1 MTNSHLL
8 YLSLLFILCYKGGQM
23 GIAERRQREKEKRW
37 NDIVDAAER
46 IFFSQGLENATMDD
60 VAEKAELS
68 KGTLYIY
75 FKSKEDLYL
84 AITKRGLDI
93 LTKMFERA
101 STKVSL
107 GIEKIYAIGQA
118 YRDFSKK
125 HTDYFKAMA
134 YFDLRIK
141 EISDESPN
149 AKASID
155 QGEKVLT
162 ICAEAIKCGIED
174 GTIRPDIDPQK
185 AAIVLWGQTNGIL
198 QLILNK
204 GKHMKEML
212 KFFGFKTLEE
222 IIDYS
227 FELVRHSLQNA
238 EREA

>member
-1 MTNSHLL
+1 
-8 YLSLLFILCYKGGQM
+8 M
-23 GIAERRQREKEKRW
+23 GIAERRQREKEQRR

-46 IFFSQGLENATMDD
+46 VFFSQGMENSTMDD
-60 VAEKAELS
+60 VAEKSELS

-75 FKSKEDLYL
+75 FESKEDLYL

-93 LTKMFERA
+93 LTEMFEKA
-101 STKVSL
+101 TGKASL
-107 GIEKIYAIGQA
+107 GLEKIYAIGQA
-118 YRDFSKK
+118 YREFSKE
-125 HTDYFKAMA
+125 HTNYFQAMA
-134 YFDLRIK
+134 YFDLRVK

-155 QGEKVLT
+155 QGGKVLK
-162 ICAEAIKCGIED
+162 ICAEAIQCGIED

-212 KFFGFKTLEE
+212 KVFGFKALEE

-238 EREA
+238 E

>member
-1 MTNSHLL
+1 
-8 YLSLLFILCYKGGQM
+8 M
-23 GIAERRQREKEKRW
+23 GIAERKLREKERRW

-46 IFFSQGLENATMDD
+46 IFFSQGMENATMDD
-60 VAEKAELS
+60 VAEEAELS

-93 LTKMFERA
+93 LTKMFEKA
-101 STKVSL
+101 SSKATIGL
-107 GIEKIYAIGQA
+107 EKIYTIGQA

-125 HTDYFKAMA
+125 HTDYFQAMA
-134 YFDLRIK
+134 YFDLRVK

-162 ICAEAIKCGIED
+162 ICAEAIRCGIED
-174 GTIRPDIDPQK
+174 GSIRADIDPEK

-204 GKHMKEML
+204 EKHMKEML
-212 KFFGFKTLEE
+212 KAFGFTTLEE

-227 FELVRHSLQNA
+227 FDLVRHSLQNA
-238 EREA
+238 E

>member
-1 MTNSHLL
+1 
-8 YLSLLFILCYKGGQM
+8 M
-23 GIAERRQREKEKRW
+23 GIAERRQREKERRR
-37 NDIVDAAER
+37 NDIIDAAER
-46 IFFSQGLENATMDD
+46 VFFSNGLENATMDD
-60 VAEKAELS
+60 VAEQAELS

-75 FKSKEDLYL
+75 FESKEDLYL

-93 LTKMFERA
+93 LTSMFEKA
-101 STKVSL
+101 SAKASL

-149 AKASID
+149 AKLSIE
-155 QGEKVLT
+155 QGAKVLT
-162 ICAEAIKCGIED
+162 ICAEAIQFGIED
-174 GTIRPDIDPQK
+174 GTIRSDIDPRK

-204 GKHMKEML
+204 GKHMKDML
-212 KFFGFKTLEE
+212 KAFGFITLDE
-222 IIDYS
+222 IIVYS
-227 FELVRHSLQNA
+227 FEMIRQSLTTS
-238 EREA
+238 EEV

>member
-1 MTNSHLL
+1 MS
-8 YLSLLFILCYKGGQM
+8 
-23 GIAERRQREKEKRW
+23 IAERRQREKEKRR
-37 NDIVDAAER
+37 NDIVNAAER

-60 VAEKAELS
+60 VAEEAELS

-93 LTKMFERA
+93 LTTMFEKA
-101 STKVSL
+101 STKTSL

-125 HTDYFKAMA
+125 HTDYFQAMA
-134 YFDLRIK
+134 YFDLRVK

-149 AKASID
+149 TKASID

-162 ICAEAIKCGIED
+162 LCAEAIRCGIED
-174 GTIRPDIDPQK
+174 GTIRSDIDPQK

-212 KFFGFKTLEE
+212 KAFGFKTPEE

-227 FELVRHSLQNA
+227 FELVRHSLQNVD
-238 EREA
+238 

>member
-1 MTNSHLL
+1 
-8 YLSLLFILCYKGGQM
+8 M
-23 GIAERRQREKEKRW
+23 GITERRQREKERRR
-37 NDIVDAAER
+37 NDIIDAAER
-46 IFFSQGLENATMDD
+46 VFFSSGLENATMDD
-60 VAEKAELS
+60 VAEQAELS

-93 LTKMFERA
+93 LTSMFE
-101 STKVSL
+101 KVSAPASL

-125 HTDYFKAMA
+125 HTDYFQAMA

-149 AKASID
+149 AKLSIE
-155 QGEKVLT
+155 QGKKVLT
-162 ICAEAIKCGIED
+162 ICAEAIQCGIED
-174 GTIRPDIDPQK
+174 GTIRSDIDPK
-185 AAIVLWGQTNGIL
+185 KTAIVLWGQTNGIL

-212 KFFGFKTLEE
+212 KTFGFKTLDE
-222 IIDYS
+222 IIVFS
-227 FELVRHSLQNA
+227 FEMIRRSLIVT
-238 EREA
+238 EEV

>member
-1 MTNSHLL
+1 MTISHLL
-8 YLSLLFILCYKGGQM
+8 YLRLYITLDYKGGSM
-23 GIAERRQREKEKRW
+23 GIIERRQREKEHRH
-37 NDIVDAAER
+37 NDIIDAAER
-46 IFFSQGLENATMDD
+46 VFFSKGFENATMDD
-60 VAEKAELS
+60 VAEEAELS

-93 LTKMFERA
+93 LTKVFEKA
-101 STKVSL
+101 FSKATIGL
-107 GIEKIYAIGQA
+107 EKIYTIGQA

-125 HTDYFKAMA
+125 HTDYFQAMA
-134 YFDLRIK
+134 YFDLRVK
-141 EISDESPN
+141 EISNESPN

-162 ICAEAIKCGIED
+162 ICAEAIRCGIED
-174 GTIRPDIDPQK
+174 GSIRSDLDPEK

-212 KFFGFKTLEE
+212 KSFGFITLEE

-227 FELVRHSLQNA
+227 FDLVRHSLQNA
-238 EREA
+238 E

>member
-1 MTNSHLL
+1 
-8 YLSLLFILCYKGGQM
+8 M
-23 GIAERRQREKEKRW
+23 GITERRQREKERRR
-37 NDIVDAAER
+37 NDIIDAAER
-46 IFFSQGLENATMDD
+46 VFFSNGLENATMDD
-60 VAEKAELS
+60 VAEQAELS

-93 LTKMFERA
+93 LTSMFEKA
-101 STKVSL
+101 SATASL

-125 HTDYFKAMA
+125 HTDYFQAMA
-134 YFDLRIK
+134 YFDLRVK

-149 AKASID
+149 AKLSIE

-162 ICAEAIKCGIED
+162 ICAEAIQYGIED
-174 GTIRPDIDPQK
+174 GTIRSDIDPK
-185 AAIVLWGQTNGIL
+185 KTAIVLWGQTNGIL

-212 KFFGFKTLEE
+212 KAFGFKTLDE
-222 IIDYS
+222 IIVFS
-227 FELVRHSLQNA
+227 FEMIRRSLA
-238 EREA
+238 VSEEV

>member
-1 MTNSHLL
+1 
-8 YLSLLFILCYKGGQM
+8 M
-23 GIAERRQREKEKRW
+23 GIAERRQREKEQRR

-46 IFFSQGLENATMDD
+46 IFFSQGMENATMDD
-60 VAEKAELS
+60 VAEEAELS

-93 LTKMFERA
+93 LTKMFEKA
-101 STKVSL
+101 SAKASK

-125 HTDYFKAMA
+125 HTDYFQAMA
-134 YFDLRIK
+134 YFDLRVK

-149 AKASID
+149 ARLSID

-162 ICAEAIKCGIED
+162 ICAEAIQCGIED
-174 GTIRPDIDPQK
+174 GTIRSDIDPKK

-198 QLILNK
+198 QIILNK
-204 GKHMKEML
+204 GKHMKNML
-212 KFFGFKTLEE
+212 KTFGFKTLDE
-222 IIDYS
+222 IIVYS
-227 FELVRHSLQNA
+227 FEMIRRSLTVGK
-238 EREA
+238 EV

>member
-1 MTNSHLL
+1 
-8 YLSLLFILCYKGGQM
+8 M
-23 GIAERRQREKEKRW
+23 GITERRQREKERRR
-37 NDIVDAAER
+37 NDIIDAAER
-46 IFFSQGLENATMDD
+46 VFFSNGLENATMDD
-60 VAEKAELS
+60 VAEQAELS

-93 LTKMFERA
+93 LTSMFEKA
-101 STKVSL
+101 SATASL

-125 HTDYFKAMA
+125 HTDYFQAMA

-149 AKASID
+149 AKLSIE

-162 ICAEAIKCGIED
+162 ICAEAIQCGIGD
-174 GTIRPDIDPQK
+174 GTIRSDIDPK
-185 AAIVLWGQTNGIL
+185 KTAIVLWGQTNGIL

-212 KFFGFKTLEE
+212 KAFGFKTLDE
-222 IIDYS
+222 IIVFS
-227 FELVRHSLQNA
+227 FEMIRRSLA
-238 EREA
+238 VSEEV

>member
-1 MTNSHLL
+1 
-8 YLSLLFILCYKGGQM
+8 M
-23 GIAERRQREKEKRW
+23 GIAERRQREKDRRR

-60 VAEKAELS
+60 VAEEAELS

-93 LTKMFERA
+93 LTAMFEKA
-101 STKVSL
+101 AAKTSL

-125 HTDYFKAMA
+125 HTDYFQAMA

-149 AKASID
+149 AKRSIQ

-162 ICAEAIKCGIED
+162 ICAEAIQCGIED
-174 GTIRPDIDPQK
+174 GTIRSDIDPQK

-204 GKHMKEML
+204 GKLMKEML
-212 KFFGFKTLEE
+212 KAFGFKTLDE
-222 IIDYS
+222 IIVYS
-227 FELVRHSLQNA
+227 FEMIRRSLTVA
-238 EREA
+238 EEV

>member
-1 MTNSHLL
+1 
-8 YLSLLFILCYKGGQM
+8 M
-23 GIAERRQREKEKRW
+23 GITERRQREKERRR
-37 NDIVDAAER
+37 NDIIDAAER
-46 IFFSQGLENATMDD
+46 VFFSNGLENATMDD
-60 VAEKAELS
+60 VAEQAELS

-93 LTKMFERA
+93 LTSMFEKA
-101 STKVSL
+101 SATASL

-125 HTDYFKAMA
+125 HTDYFQAMA

-149 AKASID
+149 AKLSIE

-162 ICAEAIKCGIED
+162 ICAEAIQYGIED
-174 GTIRPDIDPQK
+174 GTIRSDIDPK
-185 AAIVLWGQTNGIL
+185 KTAIVLWGQTNGIL

-212 KFFGFKTLEE
+212 KAFGFKTLDE
-222 IIDYS
+222 IIVFS
-227 FELVRHSLQNA
+227 FEMIRRSLA
-238 EREA
+238 VSEEV

>member
-1 MTNSHLL
+1 
-8 YLSLLFILCYKGGQM
+8 M
-23 GIAERRQREKEKRW
+23 GIAERRQREKEQRH

-46 IFFSQGLENATMDD
+46 IFFSLGMENATMDD
-60 VAEKAELS
+60 VAEEAELS

-93 LTKMFERA
+93 LTTMFEKA
-101 STKVSL
+101 SAKAPI

-125 HTDYFKAMA
+125 HTDYFQAMA
-134 YFDLRIK
+134 YFDLRVK

-149 AKASID
+149 AKASIE

-162 ICAEAIKCGIED
+162 ICAEAIRCGIED
-174 GTIRPDIDPQK
+174 GTIRSDIDPQK

-204 GKHMKEML
+204 GKHMKEVL
-212 KFFGFKTLEE
+212 KAFGFITLEE

-227 FELVRHSLQNA
+227 FEMIRLSLMSMSVGGLQ
-238 EREA
+238 